1 MSSIHRFSQPW
12 IKNIQG
18 TFLFLYKT
26 CTDLFFPLVIIL
38 NNTVEQLFTTAF
50 YTVYTAV
57 SLTGNLEET

>member
-1 MSSIHRFSQPW
+1 MYGPF
-12 IKNIQG
+12 
-18 TFLFLYKT
+18 
-26 CTDLFFPLVIIL
+26 FFPLVIIL